1 MARRVSRR
9 RYLVGTGAALT
20 TGLLAG
26 CSGGSDGES
35 EESSSEESSSE
46 ESSEGGSS
54 EESSEGGSS
63 EESSDGG
70 SSEESSSDSGSV
82 EMLDDV
88 PTDIDDYL
96 SEGEARLYEGTIADY
111 TGQDEV
117 VVDVGAGD
125 IGFAFAPPAIRVDAG
140 TTVVWEWTGEGGAH
154 NVVSEDA
161 SATQFNSGDPI
172 DEQGYTFE
180 QTFESAGIQLYYCTP
195 HKANG
200 KIGGIE
206 VVE

>member
-9 RYLVGTGAALT
+9 RYLVGTGATLT

-26 CSGGSDGES
+26 CSGGGGES
-35 EESSSEESSSE
+35 EESSSEESSGDGGSE
-46 ESSEGGSS
+46 ESSGDSGSGEMSGS
-54 EESSEGGSS
+54 EESSGEM
-63 EESSDGG
+63 
-70 SSEESSSDSGSV
+70 SSSDDDSV

-88 PTDIDDYL
+88 PSDIDDYL
-96 SEGEARLYEGTIADY
+96 TEGEARLYEGTIADY

-161 SATQFNSGDPI
+161 AATQFDSGEPI
-172 DEQGYTFE
+172 DEQGNTFE
-180 QTFESAGIQLYYCTP
+180 QTFDAAGIQLYYCTP

>member
-1 MARRVSRR
+1 LYVLAWYRTMMARRVSRR

-26 CSGGSDGES
+26 CSGGSGGES
-35 EESSSEESSSE
+35 EESSSEESSSD
-46 ESSEGGSS
+46 GGSD
-54 EESSEGGSS
+54 EG
-63 EESSDGG
+63 SSDGG
-70 SSEESSSDSGSV
+70 SGAESSSDGSSV

-88 PTDIDDYL
+88 PTEIDDYL
-96 SEGEARLYEGTIADY
+96 SEGEAKLYEGTIADY

-161 SATQFNSGDPI
+161 AATQFNSGDPI

-200 KIGGIE
+200 KIGGVE

>member
-26 CSGGSDGES
+26 CSGGSGGES

-46 ESSEGGSS
+46 ESS
-54 EESSEGGSS
+54 S
-63 EESSDGG
+63 EESSDSGNG
-70 SSEESSSDSGSV
+70 EESSDGESSEESSSDSGSV